1 MARQANRPETSGDY
15 PQSLVPDKAYL
26 YVLMIF
32 QRALL
37 REFSQTAVAVFV
49 ALFAIL
55 LTTQLIR
62 LLGEAAGGKLASEAV
77 VALLGFGALNY
88 LPVLLSLTLFIAV
101 LMTLSRWYRDSE
113 MVVWFAAGQPL
124 TAWMRPVL
132 KFAVPLVLAIAAL
145 SLFLSPW
152 ALSKSAEY
160 RQRMEGQDD
169 VSKVSPGSFNESAG
183 ADRVFFVE
191 AVAGDASKVRNIF
204 VNSMQQG
211 RLGIMAAAEGHT
223 ETAANGDRFL
233 IMDHGRRYEGMPGTA
248 DYRVMEFERYAVR
261 VETKEARGVEKSPS
275 NQPLVEL
282 LRNRNPAN
290 LGELVWRFGIPLS
303 ALTLALLAIPLS
315 FVNPRAGRTSNMIF
329 AILTY
334 MIYSNLISISQAWV
348 RQERLSFE
356 VGLWIVHCAMLVIL
370 ALLFW
375 RRLSVISWAR
385 LWR

>member
-1 MARQANRPETSGDY
+1 
-15 PQSLVPDKAYL
+15 
-26 YVLMIF
+26 MIF

-124 TAWMRPVL
+124 TAWVRPVL
-132 KFAVPLVLAIAAL
+132 KFAFPLVLAIATL

-152 ALSKSAEY
+152 ALNKSAEY

-191 AVAGDASKVRNIF
+191 AVAGDTSKVRNIF
-204 VNSMQQG
+204 VSSLQQG

-275 NQPLVEL
+275 NRPLIEL
-282 LRNRNPAN
+282 LRNRTSAN

>member
-1 MARQANRPETSGDY
+1 
-15 PQSLVPDKAYL
+15 
-26 YVLMIF
+26 MIF
-32 QRALL
+32 HRALL

-77 VALLGFGALNY
+77 MALLGFGALNY

-113 MVVWFAAGQPL
+113 MVVWFSAGQPL
-124 TAWMRPVL
+124 TAWIRPVL
-132 KFAVPLVLAIAAL
+132 KFALPMVAGIASL

-152 ALSKSAEY
+152 ALSKSADF
-160 RQRMEGQDD
+160 RQRMESRDD

-191 AVAGDASKVRNIF
+191 AVTGDASRVRNIF

-233 IMDHGRRYEGMPGTA
+233 VMDHGRRYEGMPGTT

-261 VETKEARGVEKSPS
+261 IETKEARGVDQNPS
-275 NQPLVEL
+275 NRPLVEL
-282 LRNRNPAN
+282 LRDRTLPNM
-290 LGELVWRFGIPLS
+290 GELVWRFGIPLS

-315 FVNPRAGRTSNMIF
+315 FVNPRAGRASNLIF

-334 MIYSNLISISQAWV
+334 MIYSNLISVSQAWV
-348 RQERLSFE
+348 RQGKMPFE
-356 VGLWIVHCAMLVIL
+356 LGLWAVHGAMLLIL
-370 ALLFW
+370 TGLFW
-375 RRLSVISWAR
+375 RRLSVVSWMR